1 MPAAAPTRWQPY
13 AVYLL
18 RLIQCVLYRI
28 ACARTREY
36 TLSRRWANS
45 ASPNRLANVRPSRG
59 ECYVVFREVDTT
71 GGSRILTE
79 SITMTFG
86 G

>member
-45 ASPNRLANVRPSRG
+45 ASPNRLPMSVRVG
-59 ECYVVFREVDTT
+59 ESATLFFVRSMPPGVL
-71 GGSRILTE
+71 GSLQRV
-79 SITMTFG
+79 SP
-86 G
+86 